1 MAKPELGTKR
11 ACQHCGTK
19 FFDLSRSPIVCPK
32 CATVFQAVALSRAAA
47 PAAVAKDEEV
57 EADPLAADLA
67 PLEEADP
74 AKAPAAAAD
83 GVEIEDDDAAEDTFL
98 EEEEEESDDVAGLID
113 GEIENDEEA

>member
-11 ACQHCGTK
+11 ACQNCGAK
-19 FFDLSRSPIVCPK
+19 FFDLNRSPIVCPK
-32 CATVFQAVALSRAAA
+32 CATVFQAAPLGRAAA
-47 PAAVAKDEEV
+47 PAAVVKDDEV
-57 EADPLAADLA
+57 DVDPLAAELV

-74 AKAPAAAAD
+74 AKATVPAAD